1 VVVST
6 GKTPDQCEPADCAIV
21 AAALVILARQSPHPN
36 GHSLLMTLSN
46 TLRSHNELI
55 EMLIEGGTPMR

>member
-1 VVVST
+1 METVS
-6 GKTPDQCEPADCAIV
+6 PMA
-21 AAALVILARQSPHPN
+21 
-36 GHSLLMTLSN
+36 LSN